1 MTTIDNLLLKI
12 INHQGPGI
20 ETLLAPKDAS
30 TLRSLAQQAAG
41 AVFITENQSNLLLKI
56 LQSNKKKLSN
66 IDDTLASTLADPTWS
81 RPFRQVEQ
89 IKKLYIAKVS
99 EDPEICIEFT
109 YSANIRKLLQQS
121 SKHIENLHSGDLGK
135 KWYADLTEKN
145 IVSLVE
151 LLTPFDFDITKDIT
165 SYYTIIKSWDESS
178 IRSQFLISNIENN
191 NFQKHITADLG
202 IDTPVTQ
209 HIIHD
214 RSIRYQYFVDTA
226 KNPGENLT
234 EYIANR
240 STNRLW
246 INKKE
251 HTLDAVI
258 QSITDLK
265 RHPMLVVFQSENEA
279 VSTQQLEMLVNSL
292 EKCGIISDIGVYFR
306 FDNTPAGTVFNK
318 IIADRQLNAKLDQHT
333 KVACILGSKLP
344 KFFLK
349 NAWRPM
355 SVLGLNT
362 KLGLRHGK
370 TSVYSKSC
378 DLVLDYC
385 DEPALLEHKINVKCP

>member
-12 INHQGPGI
+12 INHPGPGI
-20 ETLLAPKDAS
+20 EALLATKDAS
-30 TLRSLAQQAAG
+30 TLRSLAHQAAG
-41 AVFITENQSNLLLKI
+41 SYFITENQSNLLLKI

-66 IDDTLASTLADPTWS
+66 IDDTLASLLEDPTWS

-99 EDPEICIEFT
+99 EELEICIEFT
-109 YSANIRKLLQQS
+109 FSANIRKILQTN
-121 SKHIENLHSGDLGK
+121 SKHVENLHSGELGK

-151 LLTPFDFDITKDIT
+151 LLTPFNFDISKEIT
-165 SYYTIIKSWDESS
+165 SYYSIIKSWDEAE
-178 IRSQFLISNIENN
+178 IKSQFLITNIENN
-191 NFQKHITADLG
+191 NFQKHITLDLG
-202 IDTPVTQ
+202 IDTLVTQ

-214 RSIRYQYFVDTA
+214 RSVRYQYFTDTA
-226 KNPGENLT
+226 KNVGENLT

-240 STNRLW
+240 PTSRLW
-246 INKKE
+246 ISKKE

-258 QSITDLK
+258 ESIAELK
-265 RHPMLVVFQSENEA
+265 RLPMLVVFQSENEA
-279 VSTQQLEMLVNSL
+279 VSTQQLEMLISSL
-292 EKCGIISDIGVYFR
+292 EKQGITSSIGVYFR
-306 FDNTPAGTVFNK
+306 FNNTPAGTIFNK
-318 IIADRQLNAKLDQHT
+318 IVADRQLNAKLDQDT
-333 KVACILGSKLP
+333 NIACILGSKIP

-349 NAWRPM
+349 NPWRPM

-370 TSVYSKSC
+370 TSIYSKSC

-385 DEPALLEHKINVKCP
+385 DEPALLEKITVKWP

>member
-12 INHQGPGI
+12 INHPGPGI
-20 ETLLAPKDAS
+20 ETLLAPKDAA
-30 TLRSLAQQAAG
+30 TLKSLAHQAAG
-41 AVFITENQSNLLLKI
+41 SFFITENQSNLLLKI

-66 IDDTLASTLADPTWS
+66 IDDTLTSTLTTPTWS
-81 RPFRQVEQ
+81 RPFRQVDQ

-99 EDPEICIEFT
+99 EELEICIEFT
-109 YSANIRKLLQQS
+109 FSANIRKILQQS
-121 SKHIENLHSGDLGK
+121 TKHIENLHSGELGG
-135 KWYADLTEKN
+135 KWYAELTEKN
-145 IVSLVE
+145 IVGLVE
-151 LLTPFDFDITKDIT
+151 LLTPFNFDISSEIT
-165 SYYTIIKSWDESS
+165 NYYDIIKSWNEAD
-178 IRSQFLISNIENN
+178 IRSQFLITNIENN
-191 NFQKHITADLG
+191 SFQKHITADLG
-202 IDTPVTQ
+202 IDTAVTQ

-214 RSIRYQYFVDTA
+214 RSMRYQYFTDTA
-226 KNPGENLT
+226 KNLGENLT

-240 STNRLW
+240 PASRLW

-265 RHPMLVVFQSENEA
+265 RYPMLVVFQSENEV
-279 VSTQQLEMLVNSL
+279 VSTQQLEMLVDSL
-292 EKCGIISDIGVYFR
+292 EKNGITSNIGVYFR
-306 FDNTPAGTVFNK
+306 FNNTPSGTIFNK
-318 IIADRQLNAKLDQHT
+318 IVADRQLNAKLDQDT
-333 KVACILGSKLP
+333 KVACILGSKIP

-349 NAWRPM
+349 NTWRPM

-385 DEPALLEHKINVKCP
+385 DEPALLEITVKWP

>member
-12 INHQGPGI
+12 INHPGPGI
-20 ETLLAPKDAS
+20 ETLLAPKDAA
-30 TLRSLAQQAAG
+30 TLKSLAHQAAG
-41 AVFITENQSNLLLKI
+41 SFFITENQSNLLLKI

-66 IDDTLASTLADPTWS
+66 IDDALASTLTTPTWS
-81 RPFRQVEQ
+81 RPFRQVDQ
-89 IKKLYIAKVS
+89 IKKLYIANVS
-99 EDPEICIEFT
+99 EEPEICIEFT
-109 YSANIRKLLQQS
+109 FSANIRKILQQS
-121 SKHIENLHSGDLGK
+121 TRHIENLYSGELGK
-135 KWYADLTEKN
+135 KWYAELTEKN

-151 LLTPFDFDITKDIT
+151 LLTPLGFDISSEIT
-165 SYYTIIKSWDESS
+165 SHYDIIKSWNEAD
-178 IRSQFLISNIENN
+178 IRSQFLITNIENN
-191 NFQKHITADLG
+191 SFQKHITSDLG
-202 IDTPVTQ
+202 IDTAVTQ

-214 RSIRYQYFVDTA
+214 RSMRYQYFTDTA
-226 KNPGENLT
+226 KNLGENLT

-240 STNRLW
+240 PASRLW

-258 QSITDLK
+258 ESITDLK
-265 RHPMLVVFQSENEA
+265 RCPILVVFQSENEA
-279 VSTQQLEMLVNSL
+279 VSTQQLEMLIDSL
-292 EKCGIISDIGVYFR
+292 EKNGITSNIGVYFR
-306 FDNTPAGTVFNK
+306 FNNTPSGTIFNK
-318 IIADRQLNAKLDQHT
+318 IVADRQLNAKLDQDT
-333 KVACILGSKLP
+333 KVACILGSKIP

-349 NAWRPM
+349 NTWKPM

-385 DEPALLEHKINVKCP
+385 DEPALLEITVKWP

>member
-12 INHQGPGI
+12 INHPGSGI
-20 ETLLAPKDAS
+20 EALLATKDAS
-30 TLRSLAQQAAG
+30 TLRSLAHQAAG
-41 AVFITENQSNLLLKI
+41 SYFITENQSNLLLKI

-66 IDDTLASTLADPTWS
+66 IDDTLASMLEEPTWS

-89 IKKLYIAKVS
+89 IKKLYITKVS
-99 EDPEICIEFT
+99 EELEICVEFT
-109 YSANIRKLLQQS
+109 FSANIRKLLQMN
-121 SKHIENLHSGDLGK
+121 SKHVENLHSGDLGK

-151 LLTPFDFDITKDIT
+151 LLTPFNFDISKEIT
-165 SYYTIIKSWDESS
+165 NYYSIIKSWNEDE
-178 IRSQFLISNIENN
+178 IRSQFLITNIENN
-191 NFQKHITADLG
+191 NFQKHITSDLG

-214 RSIRYQYFVDTA
+214 RSVRYQYFTDTA
-226 KNPGENLT
+226 KNLGENLT

-240 STNRLW
+240 STSRLW
-246 INKKE
+246 IDKKE

-258 QSITDLK
+258 ESITELK
-265 RHPMLVVFQSENEA
+265 RFPMLVVFQSENEA
-279 VSTQQLEMLVNSL
+279 VSTQQLEMLINSL
-292 EKCGIISDIGVYFR
+292 EKQGITSGIGVYFR
-306 FDNTPAGTVFNK
+306 FNNTPAGTIFNK
-318 IIADRQLNAKLDQHT
+318 IVADRQLNAKLDQDT
-333 KVACILGSKLP
+333 KIACILGSKIP

-349 NAWRPM
+349 NSWRPM

-370 TSVYSKSC
+370 TSIYSKSC

-385 DEPALLEHKINVKCP
+385 DEPALLEKIIVKWP

>member
-12 INHQGPGI
+12 INHPGPGI
-20 ETLLAPKDAS
+20 ETFLAPKDAS
-30 TLRSLAQQAAG
+30 TLRSLAHQAAG
-41 AVFITENQSNLLLKI
+41 TYFITENQSNLLLKI

-66 IDDTLASTLADPTWS
+66 IDDTLISTLADPTWS

-99 EDPEICIEFT
+99 EDLEICIEFT
-109 YSANIRKLLQQS
+109 FSANIRKLLQQS
-121 SKHIENLHSGDLGK
+121 TKHIENLHSGDLGK

-151 LLTPFDFDITKDIT
+151 LLTPFDFDISKEIM
-165 SYYTIIKSWDESS
+165 SHYTTIKSWNETE
-178 IRSQFLISNIENN
+178 IRSQFFITNIENN

-214 RSIRYQYFVDTA
+214 RSVRYQYFTDTT
-226 KNPGENLT
+226 KNLGETLT

-240 STNRLW
+240 SASRLW
-246 INKKE
+246 IDKKE
-251 HTLDAVI
+251 HTLDALI
-258 QSITDLK
+258 ESITDLK
-265 RHPMLVVFQSENEA
+265 RYPMLVVFQSENE
-279 VSTQQLEMLVNSL
+279 VISTQQLETLINSL
-292 EKCGIISDIGVYFR
+292 EKNGITSNIGVYFR
-306 FDNTPAGTVFNK
+306 FNNTPAGTVFNK
-318 IIADRQLNAKLDQHT
+318 MISENQLNAKLDQDT
-333 KVACILGSKLP
+333 KVACILGSKIP

-349 NAWRPM
+349 NSWRPM

-385 DEPALLEHKINVKCP
+385 DEPALLEHKITIKWP

>member
-1 MTTIDNLLLKI
+1 MTTIDNLLLTI
-12 INHQGPGI
+12 INHPGPGI

-30 TLRSLAQQAAG
+30 TLRSLAHQAAG
-41 AVFITENQSNLLLKI
+41 TYFITENQSNLLLKI

-66 IDDTLASTLADPTWS
+66 LDDNLVNNLANPTWS

-99 EDPEICIEFT
+99 EDLEICIEFT
-109 YSANIRKLLQQS
+109 FSANIRKVLQQS
-121 SKHIENLHSGDLGK
+121 TKYIENLHSGDLGK
-135 KWYADLTEKN
+135 KWYAELTEKN

-151 LLTPFDFDITKDIT
+151 LLTPFDFDISKEII
-165 SYYTIIKSWDESS
+165 SHYNIIKSWNETE
-178 IRSQFLISNIENN
+178 IKSQFLISNIENN

-202 IDTPVTQ
+202 IDTQVTQ
-209 HIIHD
+209 YIIND
-214 RSIRYQYFVDTA
+214 RSMRYQYLTDTT
-226 KNPGENLT
+226 KNLGENLT

-240 STNRLW
+240 SNTRVW
-246 INKKE
+246 VDRKE

-258 QSITDLK
+258 ESITDLT
-265 RHPMLVVFQSENEA
+265 RYPLLVVFQTESEVTA
-279 VSTQQLEMLVNSL
+279 TQHLEMLINSL
-292 EKCGIISDIGVYFR
+292 EKYGINSGIGVYFR
-306 FDNTPAGTVFNK
+306 FSNSPSGAIFNK
-318 IIADRQLNAKLDQHT
+318 IIADRQLNAKLDQDT

-349 NAWRPM
+349 TSWKPM

-385 DEPALLEHKINVKCP
+385 DEPPLLEHKITIKWP

>member
-12 INHQGPGI
+12 INHPGPGI
-20 ETLLAPKDAS
+20 EALLATKDAS
-30 TLRSLAQQAAG
+30 TLRSLAHQAAG
-41 AVFITENQSNLLLKI
+41 SYFITENQSNLLLKI

-66 IDDTLASTLADPTWS
+66 IDDALASMLEDPTWS

-89 IKKLYIAKVS
+89 IKKLYITKVS
-99 EDPEICIEFT
+99 EELEICVEFT
-109 YSANIRKLLQQS
+109 FSANIRKLLQMN
-121 SKHIENLHSGDLGK
+121 SKHVENLHSGDLGK

-151 LLTPFDFDITKDIT
+151 LLTPFNFDISKEIT
-165 SYYTIIKSWDESS
+165 NYYSIIKSWNEDE
-178 IRSQFLISNIENN
+178 IRSQFLITNIENN

-202 IDTPVTQ
+202 IDTLVTQ

-214 RSIRYQYFVDTA
+214 RSVRYQYFTDTA
-226 KNPGENLT
+226 KNSGENLT

-240 STNRLW
+240 ATSRLW
-246 INKKE
+246 IDKKQ

-258 QSITDLK
+258 ESITELK
-265 RHPMLVVFQSENEA
+265 RFPMLVVFQSENEA
-279 VSTQQLEMLVNSL
+279 VSTQQLEMLINSL
-292 EKCGIISDIGVYFR
+292 EKQGITSSIGVYFR
-306 FDNTPAGTVFNK
+306 FNNTPAGTIFNK
-318 IIADRQLNAKLDQHT
+318 IVADRQLNAKLDQDT
-333 KVACILGSKLP
+333 KIACILGSKIP

-349 NAWRPM
+349 NSWRPM

-370 TSVYSKSC
+370 TSIYSKSC

-385 DEPALLEHKINVKCP
+385 DEPALLEKIIVKWP